1 MTGYVFTLAHGPIS
15 WRSMLQPTFTLS
27 ITEAEY
33 MAVTK
38 AVKQHYGYR
47 V

>member
-1 MTGYVFTLAHGPIS
+1 MTGYVFTLARGPVS
-15 WRSMLQPTFTLS
+15 WRSMLHPIVTLS